1 MPHRWLYRHGHRCRP
16 RTTGMPTHVPNH
28 DHAAHHGYDRIPYVL
43 PRHRLVLRLV
53 PRRPCRQTRP
63 YRGTTI
69 RIISELFD
77 DRLRVVV
84 EKPSVISQQFNQL
97 MLQLCHPFIETIAMT
112 GAGHIHCDICNHRVR
127 TIQLGDIGQH
137 NMRSNTGDGAHWGR
151 G

>member
-1 MPHRWLYRHGHRCRP
+1 MFC
-16 RTTGMPTHVPNH
+16 
-28 DHAAHHGYDRIPYVL
+28 
-43 PRHRLVLRLV
+43 LVIGLFFGWYPAGRAGKLE
-53 PRRPCRQTRP
+53 P

-84 EKPSVISQQFNQL
+84 EKPSDISQQCN
-97 MLQLCHPFIETIAMT
+97 I
-112 GAGHIHCDICNHRVR
+112 GNHRVR